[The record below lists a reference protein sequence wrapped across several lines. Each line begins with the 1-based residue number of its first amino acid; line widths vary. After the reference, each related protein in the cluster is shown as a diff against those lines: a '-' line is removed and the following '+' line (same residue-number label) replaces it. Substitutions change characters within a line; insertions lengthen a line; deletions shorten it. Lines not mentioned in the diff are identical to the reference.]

1 MNVLRHAVALGMVL
15 TFGGLEPASAA
26 SAQVCDAYAR
36 SQAKKNSRQGQVLG
50 GTIVGTAVGVGIVA
64 VTGGAAL
71 PAAAV
76 VGGGIGG
83 IVGGSSRKKEADK
96 IYRAAYQ
103 DCMAGKVK

>member
-1 MNVLRHAVALGMVL
+1 MNVLRHAVALGMIIAL
-15 TFGGLEPASAA
+15 GGWEPANAA
-26 SAQVCDAYAR
+26 SAQACDAYAR
-36 SQAKKNSRQGQVLG
+36 SQGKKNSRQGQVIG
-50 GTIVGTAVGVGIVA
+50 GSIVGSAVGLGIIA
-64 VTGGAAL
+64 ITGGAAV

-83 IVGGSSRKKEADK
+83 IAGGGSRKKEAEK

>member
-1 MNVLRHAVALGMVL
+1 MNVLRHAVALGVVVAL
-15 TFGGLEPASAA
+15 GGFEPAYAA

-36 SQAKKNSRQGQVLG
+36 SQSKKNSRKGQVLG
-50 GTIVGTAVGVGIVA
+50 GTIVGSAVGVGIVA
-64 VTGGAAL
+64 LTGGAAL

-96 IYRAAYQ
+96 IYRAAYE

>member
-1 MNVLRHAVALGMVL
+1 MNILRNGIALGVVIAL
-15 TFGGLEPASAA
+15 GCFEPASAA

>member
-1 MNVLRHAVALGMVL
+1 MNFLRHFVALGMVIAL
-15 TFGGLEPASAA
+15 GGMEPAIAA
-26 SAQVCDAYAR
+26 SAQVCDAYAS
-36 SQAKKNSRQGQVLG
+36 SQAKKNSREGQVLG
-50 GTIVGTAVGVGIVA
+50 GTIVGSAVGVGIVA
-64 VTGGAAL
+64 LTGGAAL

-96 IYRAAYQ
+96 IYGAAYQ

>member
-1 MNVLRHAVALGMVL
+1 MSILRHAAALGIVL
-15 TFGGLEPASAA
+15 ALGGVEPANAA

-50 GTIVGTAVGVGIVA
+50 GAIVGSAVGIGIVA
-64 VTGGAAL
+64 LTGGAAL

-83 IVGGSSRKKEADK
+83 IAGGGSRKKEADK